1 MEKLNILQIMP
12 RWRMAVL
19 LAVVALV
26 GIRVCGEGLPAPV
39 YPVVHDRQWYEERN
53 FIYQWTD
60 ERGISHYSN
69 LLETATN
76 PHQIEAMLK
85 YVYTNPE
92 IPGLLYA
99 IPDSA
104 GRENIYPYMLSRA
117 DFPNYNFRA
126 DFDKGRADGSWTRTT
141 WEDIPI
147 RANNLSTIIDYER
160 HVDTHNFTGDIPQG
174 DSRWDFE
181 NGLNAGTNGQGAWGL
196 GLCGGQ
202 ARVPQPNEHGLT
214 VFLVKMKDT
223 YEYTA
228 DGKPVH
234 TYSSGTPKT
243 TPTPLTLAIT
253 DEIESVTLLTN
264 FVRIEDFER
273 DATSRQR
280 IMTDDYMDNHNS
292 GTLYSVSDDNINRFY
307 FIAKG
312 TPRQSVKMP
321 TKPLFEEFSPIGSLD
336 NAMEGDFYRELM
348 GGKTYTMKHDC
359 SSVPEQAH
367 AFSTHGLLKYQSA
380 DRRKIKGMALW
391 IPDYRMEYWTWGGPN
406 DYSPRPGDVTSRE
419 GLGRDNFKMYVSKND
434 GTPNEN
440 SRVYRVI
447 RYFNYNPQH
456 MPTLA
461 LYTCQLKAS
470 TKPISGWD
478 GTIEEKRK
486 YDVTLDWTT
495 TVSKIASGNLIPED
509 FEVYEVVN
517 GVRSAEPLFTFTYGS
532 DGYCTVNHMDS
543 DPVQASPATKY
554 REYQHTYPVQQY
566 EDHGYWLNYQV
577 YARVHKKEGVPES
590 FEPVLSNIDR
600 VWIPPL
606 EVPSPIQMRAEAH
619 TSSAYD
625 PVREVNRYVNTIRIT
640 NNPQK
645 PIMVSRIHDRNDDM
659 TYYEDEGH
667 YGPYDPNNPDH
678 PKWVDDG
685 HGSEIIVYRYDR
697 LNPAEKTQIAQ
708 IYFHGTNETSD
719 LAPSVAGKTYNEF
732 HRFDVRIPEG
742 NQAENAQDGEYVYK
756 KGGTYPWTQRTITT
770 YAVPASANEAAAA
783 AALATVRDATPL
795 SFKSYGYP
803 LGLADGAK
811 DVGGANTLY
820 DGLMITDVFEESTK
834 FNDHPDHYDYI
845 AEFHQYANPDGN
857 KYPEST
863 CYSNEVMVDVYK
875 TISESAEH
883 TFTKDEVDADTSHG
897 LELGYEAGLTVTNM
911 QYLPEVARYDLKSR
925 ESESSS
931 VGDVDSYAEKDTPS
945 NYLVFS
951 QRQRVSEPDANQTM
965 INIPDRSRQ
974 ASLIT
979 HQDYVPV
986 LTANL
991 IKRAEW
997 ILGQEATIEEST
1009 YGSNYH
1015 GTDNTK
1021 VELKKD
1027 PYHPEYEEIITELG
1041 GVYEI
1046 SDDPTWAEH
1055 SPVGYGSD
1063 DNFYGYFMTVESDMS
1078 RDVEVY
1084 GVRVWRTR
1092 ASDHEGKP
1100 EDVLV
1105 NEWFAGDE
1113 KPALDMPKSCYFI
1126 PTLKEGKLQV
1136 AMKDAFRG
1144 PDMYTYQNSADV
1156 RPTYIVRFYGRLKE
1170 GASPRRAPRHAPG
1183 DATAL
1188 VKTYYVSES
1197 QLTADAEDRIVTA
1210 VDRLAIGGE
1219 VVSVRYYDTMGH
1231 ESDRPFDGV
1240 NIIITTLADGTR
1252 LTHKE
1257 FNHSESR

>member
-1 MEKLNILQIMP
+1 
-12 RWRMAVL
+12 
-19 LAVVALV
+19 
-26 GIRVCGEGLPAPV
+26 
-39 YPVVHDRQWYEERN
+39 
-53 FIYQWTD
+53 
-60 ERGISHYSN
+60 
-69 LLETATN
+69 
-76 PHQIEAMLK
+76 
-85 YVYTNPE
+85 
-92 IPGLLYA
+92 
-99 IPDSA
+99 
-104 GRENIYPYMLSRA
+104 
-117 DFPNYNFRA
+117 
-126 DFDKGRADGSWTRTT
+126 
-141 WEDIPI
+141 
-147 RANNLSTIIDYER
+147 
-160 HVDTHNFTGDIPQG
+160 
-174 DSRWDFE
+174 
-181 NGLNAGTNGQGAWGL
+181 
-196 GLCGGQ
+196 
-202 ARVPQPNEHGLT
+202 
-214 VFLVKMKDT
+214 
-223 YEYTA
+223 
-228 DGKPVH
+228 
-234 TYSSGTPKT
+234 
-243 TPTPLTLAIT
+243 
-253 DEIESVTLLTN
+253 
-264 FVRIEDFER
+264 
-273 DATSRQR
+273 
-280 IMTDDYMDNHNS
+280 
-292 GTLYSVSDDNINRFY
+292 
-307 FIAKG
+307 
-312 TPRQSVKMP
+312 
-321 TKPLFEEFSPIGSLD
+321 
-336 NAMEGDFYRELM
+336 
-348 GGKTYTMKHDC
+348 
-359 SSVPEQAH
+359 
-367 AFSTHGLLKYQSA
+367 
-380 DRRKIKGMALW
+380 MALW
-391 IPDYRMEYWTWGGPN
+391 IPDYRMEYWTWGGPD

-419 GLGRDNFKMYVSKND
+419 GLGRDNFKMYVAKKNNA
-434 GTPNEN
+434 PVES

-447 RYFNYNPQH
+447 RYFNYNPHH

-470 TKPISGWD
+470 TQPISDWD
-478 GTIEEKRK
+478 GTVEEKRK

-517 GVRSAEPLFTFTYGS
+517 GVRSAEPLFTFTYGN
-532 DGYCTVNHMDS
+532 DGYCTVNQKNS
-543 DPVQASPATKY
+543 ASSQASPATKY

-566 EDHGYWLNYQV
+566 EDHGYWINYQI
-577 YARVHKKEGVPES
+577 YARVHKEEGVPES

-606 EVPSPIQMRAEAH
+606 AVPSHIQMRAEAH

-640 NNPQK
+640 NNPQS

-659 TYYEDEGH
+659 TYYEKEGY

-678 PKWVDDG
+678 PKWKDDG

-697 LNPAEKTQIAQ
+697 LNPAKKTQIAQ

-742 NQAENAQDGEYVYK
+742 TQAENAQDGEYVYK

-863 CYSNEVMVDVYK
+863 CYSNDVMVDVFK

-883 TFTKDEVDADTSHG
+883 TFTQAEVDADTSHG

-911 QYLPEVARYDLKSR
+911 QYLPQVARYDLMSR
-925 ESESSS
+925 ESASSGVS
-931 VGDVDSYAEKDTPS
+931 GVDSYAEKDTPS

-951 QRQRVSEPDANQTM
+951 QRQRVGEPDANQTM

-1027 PYHPEYEEIITELG
+1027 TRHPEYEEIITELG
-1041 GVYEI
+1041 GVY
-1046 SDDPTWAEH
+1046 DDSGNSGWAEY
-1055 SPVGYGSD
+1055 SPVGYGSS

-1144 PDMYTYQNSADV
+1144 PKLDTYQNSADV

-1197 QLTADAEDRIVTA
+1197 QLTADAEDEIVTA

-1240 NIIITTLADGTR
+1240 NIIVTTLADGTR